1 MHANRAR
8 TFDQFY
14 PMTTTAGKCNRLGP
28 AEPHSD
34 ARLEYRSCKLLSS
47 SLHYTETVMELTG
60 LSLIGS
66 ERGSRNGSSFQA
78 FAPGT
83 GEPIQPV
90 YRAATSQELD
100 RAAQL
105 AADAFPIYSQ
115 TSGAARGA
123 FLRRIA
129 AGFDSHRDELAQRA
143 HIETALPLPRLTG
156 EVTRTANQFRLFAS
170 VVEDGSW
177 VQARIDPAL
186 PDRQPLPRPDL
197 RSMLRAL
204 GPVAVFGASNFPLAF
219 SVGGGDTASAL
230 AAGCPVIVKA
240 HAAHPGTGEIAGRII
255 VEAVAA
261 ESLPAGTFSMLFG
274 AGVEIGAALV
284 KHPHIRAVGF
294 TGSLRAG
301 RALMDAA
308 AARPEPIPC
317 FTEMSS
323 GNPVFIL
330 PGALRKGPSA
340 LAQGLF
346 GSFTLGAGQF
356 CTKPGII
363 FLAESPQ
370 ALKFRDELDLLVQQ
384 SQPFTLLTGGI
395 AREYDR
401 ASLAR
406 ASQTTVVES
415 QSTLAKQ
422 DGTSPFHAQARLFT
436 TSLDELLQQPDLAD
450 EIFGPDTL
458 IVRCGSSND
467 YLNAARGL
475 SGHLT
480 ATIFG
485 DEEDLAANRELIQIL
500 EQKAGRLIFNGF
512 PTGVEV
518 SHAMVHGGPYPA
530 TSDPRFTSVGSLAIY
545 RFARPVCFQNFPP
558 NLLPPELQDAN
569 PLGIR
574 RLRDGKPE
582 LPRQ

>member
-1 MHANRAR
+1 
-8 TFDQFY
+8 
-14 PMTTTAGKCNRLGP
+14 
-28 AEPHSD
+28 
-34 ARLEYRSCKLLSS
+34 
-47 SLHYTETVMELTG
+47 MELTG
-60 LSLIGS
+60 LSFIGS
-66 ERGSRNGSSFQA
+66 ARGSRNGSSFQA
-78 FAPGT
+78 FSPHT

-90 YRAATSQELD
+90 FRSATAQELD
-100 RAAQL
+100 QAARL
-105 AADAFPIYSQ
+105 AAEAFSSYSQ
-115 TSGAARGA
+115 TSGKARGA

-129 AGFDSHRDELAQRA
+129 EGFESRRDDLAQRA
-143 HIETALPLPRLTG
+143 HAETALPLPRLTG
-156 EVTRTANQFRLFAS
+156 EVSRTANQFRMFAG

-177 VQARIDPAL
+177 VQARIDSAL
-186 PDRQPLPRPDL
+186 PDRQPLPRPDI
-197 RSMLRAL
+197 RSMLRSL

-240 HAAHPGTGEIAGRII
+240 HPAHPGTSEIAAQII
-255 VEAVAA
+255 SGVVAA
-261 ESLPAGTFSMLFG
+261 ESLHPGVFSMLFDSG
-274 AGVEIGAALV
+274 IEIGSALV
-284 KHPHIRAVGF
+284 QHPLIRAVAF

-301 RALMDAA
+301 RALMDLAA
-308 AARPEPIPC
+308 SRPDPIPC

-356 CTKPGII
+356 CTKPGVV
-363 FLAESPQ
+363 FVPESPQ
-370 ALKFRDELDLLVQQ
+370 TLAFRDELESFVGEA
-384 SQPFTLLTGGI
+384 QPFTLLTSGI

-401 ASLAR
+401 ATSAR
-406 ASQTTVVES
+406 ADQVTVSAEAHFS
-415 QSTLAKQ
+415 SEGSAALE
-422 DGTSPFHAQARLFT
+422 PFRAQAKLFT
-436 TSLDELLQQPDLAD
+436 TTLDDLLRQPDLAD

-458 IVRCGSSND
+458 IVRCGNSND
-467 YLNAARGL
+467 YLSAARAL

-485 DEEDLAANRELIQIL
+485 DEEDLAANRELVHIL
-500 EQKAGRLIFNGF
+500 EQKAGRVIFNQF

-518 SHAMVHGGPYPA
+518 THAMVHGGPYPS

-545 RFARPVCFQNFPP
+545 RFARPVCFQNFPQSQ
-558 NLLPPELQDAN
+558 LPPELQEAN

-582 LPRQ
+582 

>member
-1 MHANRAR
+1 
-8 TFDQFY
+8 
-14 PMTTTAGKCNRLGP
+14 
-28 AEPHSD
+28 
-34 ARLEYRSCKLLSS
+34 
-47 SLHYTETVMELTG
+47 MELTG
-60 LSLIGS
+60 LSFIGS

-78 FAPGT
+78 FAPST

-90 YRAATSQELD
+90 FRSATLQELD

-105 AADAFPIYSQ
+105 AAEAFASYSQ
-115 TSGAARGA
+115 TSGKVRAA

-129 AGFDSHRDELAQRA
+129 DGFESRRDDLAQRA
-143 HIETALPLPRLTG
+143 HLETALPLPRLTG
-156 EVTRTANQFRLFAS
+156 EVTRTVNQFRMFAG
-170 VVEDGSW
+170 VVEEGSW

-186 PDRQPLPRPDL
+186 PDRQPLPRPDI
-197 RSMLRAL
+197 RSMLRSL
-204 GPVAVFGASNFPLAF
+204 GPVVVFGASNFPLAF

-255 VEAVAA
+255 ADAVAY

-274 AGVEIGAALV
+274 AGVEIGAALA
-284 KHPHIRAVGF
+284 KHPQIRAIAF

-356 CTKPGII
+356 CTKPGVI
-363 FLAESPQ
+363 FVAEAPQSLA
-370 ALKFRDELDLLVQQ
+370 FRDELKSFVEQA
-384 SQPFTLLTGGI
+384 QPFTLLTGGI

-401 ASLAR
+401 ATSAR
-406 ASQTTVVES
+406 ADQVSLTAEAHLLPSPGNVAQ
-415 QSTLAKQ
+415 
-422 DGTSPFHAQARLFT
+422 PFHAQAKLFT
-436 TSLDELLQQPDLAD
+436 ITLDELLRQPELAD
-450 EIFGPDTL
+450 EIFGPNTL
-458 IVRCGSSND
+458 LVRCGTTQD
-467 YLNAARGL
+467 YLQAARAL

-485 DEEDLAANRELIQIL
+485 DEEDLAANRELIHLL
-500 EQKAGRLIFNGF
+500 EQRAGRVIFNSF

-518 SHAMVHGGPYPA
+518 THAMVHGGPYPS

-545 RFARPVCFQNFPP
+545 RFVRPVCFQNFPQSQ
-558 NLLPPELQDAN
+558 LPLELQDAN

-582 LPRQ
+582 